1 MVPGKIGEKELIDL
15 IVEGNGN
22 DSGRFAP
29 VGKLIFD
36 RIRRMERDTV
46 LYLKPKKTPVIA
58 LLMLLSVA
66 QTLVFAANVA
76 EVVPINSVAAF
87 AVNGLLL
94 ILLGA
99 AFGKLV
105 SLERYVYS
113 FFEESVTETRGIL
126 NRITHT
132 VPVDKIFGYKV
143 TRSISDLLFGTS
155 HLTLEGSTGLPVLE
169 ISFVDAEQAK
179 TAERLLEALIARNR
193 QEIAEKASQVQSG

>member
-1 MVPGKIGEKELIDL
+1 M
-15 IVEGNGN
+15 
-22 DSGRFAP
+22 
-29 VGKLIFD
+29 IFD
-36 RIRRMERDTV
+36 GIKRIERNTV

-58 LLMLLSVA
+58 LLVLLSIA
-66 QTLVFAANVA
+66 HTLVFAVNMVDI
-76 EVVPINSVAAF
+76 VPADSLAVF

-94 ILLGA
+94 LMLGA

-105 SLERYVYS
+105 SLERYMYS

-132 VPVDKIFGYKV
+132 VPVDKIFSYKV

-179 TAERLLEALIARNR
+179 TAERLLEALIAKNR
-193 QEIAEKASQVQSG
+193 QDMAGGAEIVGGGLGEDAPPGAYFGRLYDGPFEETKQARPD